1 MSLVEIKKFDLLAS
15 SSAIAD
21 GVKKKHKTVIQLV
34 RHYVDDLNEFGR
46 VAFEM
51 RSFDTEGGRQKQQV
65 ALLNEQQATLLI
77 TYMRNNDV
85 VRAFKKR
92 LVSEFFKMRSALAA
106 KKLDR
111 NTSRLEY
118 KPMTDAV
125 KKSRGAREGY
135 FTSSFQ
141 Q

>member
-1 MSLVEIKKFDLLAS
+1 
-15 SSAIAD
+15 
-21 GVKKKHKTVIQLV
+21 
-34 RHYVDDLNEFGR
+34 VDDLNEFGR

-51 RSFDTEGGRQKQQV
+51 RSFDTDGGRQKQQV

-85 VRAFKKR
+85 VREFKKK

-106 KKLDR
+106 KKIDR

-125 KKSRGAREGY
+125 KKSREEQGK
-135 FTSSFQ
+135 T
-141 Q
+141 